1 MHVHYRKISGG
12 NDKQK
17 EEEIIMILLPCHAF
31 QNFFPFFQNME
42 SCKKTSQIFYSNAHV
57 LLECTAADQRRWFL
71 YPSSNPPVE
80 HNF

>member
-1 MHVHYRKISGG
+1 MFIIEKYQGAMINKKRKKSS
-12 NDKQK
+12 
-17 EEEIIMILLPCHAF
+17 MILLPCHAF